1 MIYKVISSKGEV
13 FDIELEILN
22 EVLSLNNP
30 VSARDYLEFVNAN
43 IENLH
48 LGLTA
53 KEAYTHFW
61 SNEEQF
67 QSRVL
72 RMQK

>member
-22 EVLSLNNP
+22 EGLNLNNP
-30 VSARDYLEFVNAN
+30 VSARDYLEFVNSN
-43 IENLH
+43 IEH
-48 LGLTA
+48 IQLGLNA

-61 SNEEQF
+61 NNEEQF
-67 QSRVL
+67 HSRIL
-72 RMQK
+72 RLQK